1 MIIPCR
7 CLKID
12 EKGGSPKKSLD
23 GNDLAMGQLD
33 DWEKATSEAYRKG
46 DEKSNKNSRAYC
58 DGSLLIMFI
67 FEQPGI
73 LESSEC

>member
-7 CLKID
+7 CLKVD
-12 EKGGSPKKSLD
+12 EKGGSPEKSLD
-23 GNDLAMGQLD
+23 GNDLAMGQLG
-33 DWEKATSEAYRKG
+33 DWEEAISEAYRKG
-46 DEKSNKNSRAYC
+46 YEKSNKDSGAYC

-67 FEQPGI
+67 FEQAGI